1 MKSPNGDNW
10 PMMIIA
16 HKCTCAKE
24 ENPRRKIFTETG
36 SSLFTEAVCSVPPP
50 WGDHKVW
57 DRGRHN
63 SSICAI
69 FCKLNQKFSPTS
81 TWFSTGKN
89 PENPSFSPIINQ
101 LTEKLQNKFVTFSQP
116 GISAPLWPPAAAD
129 EKTAQKTG
137 QKFYADAGE
146 SHRIFLAISAR
157 TR

>member
-69 FCKLNQKFSPTS
+69 FCKLNQEFSPTS

-101 LTEKLQNKFVTFSQP
+101 LTEKLQNKFVTFHGRP
-116 GISAPLWPPAAAD
+116 KTRESASAGG
-129 EKTAQKTG
+129 KNQNAQFQG
-137 QKFYADAGE
+137 RKFYAQKRKSTAGSVE
-146 SHRIFLAISAR
+146 NMGQSG
-157 TR
+157 